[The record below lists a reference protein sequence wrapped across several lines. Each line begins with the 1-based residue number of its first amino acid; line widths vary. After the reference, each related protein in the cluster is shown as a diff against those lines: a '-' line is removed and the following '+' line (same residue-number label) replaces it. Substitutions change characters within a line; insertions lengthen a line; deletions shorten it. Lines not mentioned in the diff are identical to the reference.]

1 MEIYHFYI
9 NWTIKALQKDIFPPT
24 NLSKVSLCRLKNE
37 SSLVIQKPGKVNT
50 LVNLGKDTYFKSVEK
65 LLIESRKFKNIPVS
79 LHKELD
85 HIINSEKMNQNL
97 PNSFQEFM
105 SLKHQNIHFS
115 HGYEKFSSLSFLAI
129 EICHKK
135 DKLVTSIY
143 KKPTLSGIPANY
155 VRFSPTCQKRRCLHT
170 TA

>member
-65 LLIESRKFKNIPVS
+65 LLIESGKFKNIPVS

-97 PNSFQEFM
+97 PTRFKNLCLLNTRTYILAM
-105 SLKHQNIHFS
+105 GMKNLVHF
-115 HGYEKFSSLSFLAI
+115 HF
-129 EICHKK
+129 
-135 DKLVTSIY
+135 
-143 KKPTLSGIPANY
+143 
-155 VRFSPTCQKRRCLHT
+155 
-170 TA
+170 